1 MKAHNANA
9 DLETLFRQQGF
20 SPVKAEVWANFVRHT
35 FQIYWEATDLL
46 LMTENWSKFIAKKGA
61 KGKPKKHQKTVV
73 SIPIEDAIT
82 SEIGHLANTLRSSLP
97 DKHFLR
103 LHEVKFEFEA
113 FIYSETRSGRHSRKV
128 DFRVSAQTGGDAP
141 MIAIE
146 AKPLVNPSDIGSRY
160 LAEEGIGCFFSAES
174 AYTSGPLGG
183 MFAYT
188 VNDSNTSMKDE
199 LHSAMSTYLPKPTA
213 INKTLLLNEEWVTC
227 TSHSR
232 NHGLKPILILHV
244 ERIFPSA
251 ENTALNP

>member
-1 MKAHNANA
+1 MKAHKAIV

-35 FQIYWEATDLL
+35 FQIYWEAADLL
-46 LMTENWSKFIAKKGA
+46 LKAEYWSKFKTKRGA
-61 KGKPKKHQKTVV
+61 IGKPKKQKGKFFSV
-73 SIPIEDAIT
+73 PIEDAIT

-141 MIAIE
+141 SIAIE
-146 AKPLVNPSDIGSRY
+146 AKPLVNSSDIGSRY

-188 VNDSNTSMKDE
+188 VNDLNKSMKDE
-199 LHSAMSTYLPKPTA
+199 LHSAMFAYLPKPTA
-213 INKTLLLNEEWVTC
+213 INKIPLLNEEWVTC

-232 NHGLKPILILHV
+232 NHDLQPILILHV
-244 ERIFPSA
+244 ERIFPAA
-251 ENTALNP
+251 ENTALSP

>member
-1 MKAHNANA
+1 MKAHKANV

-46 LMTENWSKFIAKKGA
+46 LKAENWNKFKAKRGA
-61 KGKPKKHQKTVV
+61 IGKPKKRQKKFV
-73 SIPIEDAIT
+73 SVPIEDAIT
-82 SEIGHLANTLRSSLP
+82 SEIGHLADTLRFNLP

-103 LHEVKFEFEA
+103 VHEVKFEFEA

-128 DFRVSAQTGGDAP
+128 DFRVSAQTGSDAP

-160 LAEEGIGCFFSAES
+160 LGEEGIGCFFSAES
-174 AYTSGPLGG
+174 PYTSGPLGG
-183 MFAYT
+183 MFAYSI
-188 VNDSNTSMKDE
+188 NDLNKSMRDK
-199 LHSAMSTYLPKPTA
+199 LHSAMSVYLPKPTA
-213 INKTLLLNEEWVTC
+213 INKVPLFNEEWVTC

-232 NHGLKPILILHV
+232 DHDLQPIVILHV
-244 ERIFPSA
+244 ERIFPTA
-251 ENTALNP
+251 EDAALSL